1 MKKSSDYWLKKI
13 VKSHH
18 RCAKHPSSPQQRK
31 KKWREKKEME
41 KKKSQNYNTTLP
53 SHSAQDHPHSLQ
65 HSLVHLGHV
74 HSPRSPNN

>member
-13 VKSHH
+13 VKPPPV
-18 RCAKHPSSPQQRK
+18 RQTPIIAPTKK